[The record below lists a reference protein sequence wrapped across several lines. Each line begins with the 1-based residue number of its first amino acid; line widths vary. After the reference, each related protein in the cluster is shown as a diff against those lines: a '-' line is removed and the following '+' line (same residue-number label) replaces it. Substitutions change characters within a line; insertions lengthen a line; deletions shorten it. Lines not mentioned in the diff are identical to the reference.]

1 MYHHHHHHHLTNL
14 TQDSALVSH
23 LLVFWPGRKRQ
34 KHFDFLISKLYCCRR
49 SLRFWGISSDSSRT
63 GILDTLHST
72 HFGFIWNVSHC
83 ASTSFTCHFNNNS
96 LTSLHP
102 GCLTWL
108 HPDFKYSSTRFQS
121 RFVLKR
127 WCTPYKIYSNK
138 SINSFRY
145 FLFLGVFFYFFFALM
160 WEHLAKRK
168 KEMLL

>member
-1 MYHHHHHHHLTNL
+1 MCIIIIIIIISPIWLKTLHSSLTSWFSDQEEKGKSIL
-14 TQDSALVSH
+14 T
-23 LLVFWPGRKRQ
+23 FWFQ
-34 KHFDFLISKLYCCRR
+34 EHYCCRR

-96 LTSLHP
+96 LTSWMPHL
-102 GCLTWL
+102 LT
-108 HPDFKYSSTRFQS
+108 DFKYSSTRFQS

-138 SINSFRY
+138 SINSFHY
-145 FLFLGVFFYFFFALM
+145 FLFLGVFFYFLFALM